1 MNNNNLIGRF
11 RRPVEGIV
19 IALISALV
27 IYFFKEFFP
36 FVLNN
41 IWMIIAIATF
51 ITFIVLILIRI
62 IRKICK
68 VDNKDIKKTRII
80 SGVFSL
86 ILIVGVIVIIT
97 FIPPNN
103 RNENNTRVP
112 GLIGME
118 IIKASYEAYY
128 AELELKPIMVKGY
141 EVTFQDPQEGSLVM
155 KNTSVKVVIGKPTIE
170 ITFLPDNSS
179 VSSYC
184 HLTGN
189 SSGVVSNYPNLKIYV
204 LIYNFS
210 TCQVQKPPPPQS
222 NGKWQVKCVF
232 ENLPGERLLIYAIIT
247 TQEIKEKQL
256 DEFPICVAMADPIN
270 ITRPE

>member
-1 MNNNNLIGRF
+1 MNKNNLIGRF
-11 RRPVEGIV
+11 KRPVEGIV

-27 IYFFKEFFP
+27 IYIFREFFP

-51 ITFIVLILIRI
+51 ITFIVLILIGI

-68 VDNKDIKKTRII
+68 VDNEDIKKTRII

-86 ILIVGVIVIIT
+86 ILIVGVIGIIT
-97 FIPPNN
+97 LIPPNN
-103 RNENNTRVP
+103 LNGNNTRVP
-112 GLIGME
+112 SLIGME
-118 IIKASYEAYY
+118 ITKASYEAYY
-128 AELELKPIMVKGY
+128 AGLEFKPIMAEGY

-155 KNTSVKVVIGKPTIE
+155 KNSSVKVVTGKPTIE
-170 ITFLPDNSS
+170 ITFPPDNSS

-210 TCQVQKPPPPQS
+210 TCQVQKPLPPQS
-222 NGKWQVKCVF
+222 NGKWQAKCVF
-232 ENLPGERLLIYAIIT
+232 ENLPGERFLIYAIIT

-256 DEFPICVAMADPIN
+256 DTFPIYVAMADPIN